1 MDLSIIIVN
10 YNVKYFLE
18 QCLHSVLNSSKK
30 IKSEIFV
37 VDNNSVDGSCM
48 MIKEK
53 FPMVKLIENK
63 KNLGF
68 ARANN
73 QAIKKATGKYILILN
88 PDTVVEEDTFEKCLK
103 FMESHK
109 EAGSLGVKMIDGKGR
124 YLPESKRSL
133 PTPEVAFYK
142 IFGLSSLFSKSRRF
156 GQYHLGYLDK
166 EQIHEV
172 DVLPGAFI
180 LVRKKLLLDIG
191 LLDENFFMYGE
202 DIDLSYRIK
211 QAGYKNYYFPETT
224 IIHYKGES
232 TKKGSINYVVLF
244 YNAMI
249 IFAKKHFSRKN
260 ASFFSFLIN
269 TAIYFRAVFAILRR
283 SVVSSINPLLNALVI
298 YLGYYFFSP
307 LWGNIIER
315 NYPSQYLNL
324 VVPSYILVWLVSIF
338 LSGGYERLVKIGALV
353 RGVIFGTFFILV
365 IYALLPENLRFSRV
379 LILFGT
385 IWALLSTIGIRLLL
399 NLISKK
405 NFKFEI
411 FRKRRRIII
420 VGDKEES
427 TRVYSI
433 LRQTQIKPE
442 LVGTVSPSEKT
453 QKADFIGDISQI
465 KDIVEINK
473 VDELIFCAKDMTSQ
487 SIIKTM
493 LQFTDRNIDFKIA
506 PPESLSVIGSNSID
520 TAGDLY
526 VVNFNTISRNLNKRK
541 KRLFDI
547 SIALILLG
555 FSPFALFITGR
566 PLQYFVNI
574 FSVLLGFYSFVGYHG
589 TTGGMHSDLPHLKK
603 SILSPLD
610 GLSRKVDNKKLIEK
624 MNMLYAKDYKLFN
637 DLIIVFKGFSKL
649 ARKISK

>member
-53 FPMVKLIENK
+53 FPGVKLIENK

-73 QAIKKATGKYILILN
+73 QAIKKATGKYVLILN

-103 FMESHK
+103 FMESHN

-180 LVRKKLLLDIG
+180 LVRRKLLLDIG

-260 ASFFSFLIN
+260 ASFLSFLIK

-283 SVVSSINPLLNALVI
+283 SVVSTINPLLNALAI

-315 NYPSQYLNL
+315 NYPDQYLNL

-385 IWALLSTIGIRLLL
+385 IWALAFTIGIRLLL
-399 NLISKK
+399 NLVSKK

-420 VGDKEES
+420 IGDKEES

-433 LRQTQIKPE
+433 LKQTQIKPE
-442 LVGTVSPSEKT
+442 LVGTVSPSEKM
-453 QKADFIGDISQI
+453 QKTDFIGDISQI

-547 SIALILLG
+547 SIALILLAL
-555 FSPFALFITGR
+555 SPFALFITGK
-566 PLQYFVNI
+566 PLQYFINI
-574 FSVLLGFYSFVGYHG
+574 SSVLLGFYSFVGYHG

-603 SILSPLD
+603 AILSPLD
-610 GLSRKVDNKKLIEK
+610 GLGRKIDNKKLIEK

-637 DLIIVFKGFSKL
+637 DLIIVFKGFSRL
-649 ARKISK
+649 AKKIS

>member
-53 FPMVKLIENK
+53 FPRVKLIENK

-88 PDTVVEEDTFEKCLK
+88 PDTVVEEDTFEKCIK
-103 FMESHK
+103 FMESNK
-109 EAGSLGVKMIDGKGR
+109 DAGSLGVKMIDGKGR

-269 TAIYFRAVFAILRR
+269 IAIYFRAVFAILRR
-283 SVVSSINPLLNALVI
+283 SVVSTINPLLNALVI

-315 NYPSQYLNL
+315 NYPDQYLNL

-385 IWALLSTIGIRLLL
+385 IWALVSTIGIRLLL
-399 NLISKK
+399 NLVSKK

-411 FRKRRRIII
+411 FKKRRRIII

-442 LVGTVSPSEKT
+442 LVGTVSPSEKP
-453 QKADFIGDISQI
+453 QKTGFIGDISQI

-493 LQFTDRNIDFKIA
+493 LQFTARNIDFKIA

-526 VVNFNTISRNLNKRK
+526 VVNFNTISRSLNKRK

-547 SIALILLG
+547 SIALILIAL
-555 FSPFALFITGR
+555 SPFALFITGR
-566 PLQYFVNI
+566 PLQYFINI

-603 SILSPLD
+603 AILSPLD
-610 GLSRKVDNKKLIEK
+610 GLGRKVDNKKLIEK

-637 DLIIVFKGFSKL
+637 DLLIVYKGFSKL
-649 ARKISK
+649 ARKVS

>member
-18 QCLHSVLNSSKK
+18 QCLHSVLNSSKN

-53 FPMVKLIENK
+53 FPSVRLIENK

-73 QAIKKATGKYILILN
+73 QAIKKASGTYILILN

-103 FMESHK
+103 FMETHK
-109 EAGSLGVKMIDGKGR
+109 DAGSLGVKMINGKGR

-133 PTPEVAFYK
+133 PTPKVAFYK

-180 LVRKKLLLDIG
+180 LVRRKLLLDIG

-211 QAGYKNYYFPETT
+211 LAGYKNYYFPKTT

-249 IFAKKHFSRKN
+249 IFARKHFSKKN
-260 ASFFSFLIN
+260 ARFLSFLIN

-283 SVVSSINPLLNALVI
+283 SVVSTINPLLNAIII

-307 LWGNIIER
+307 VWGNIIER
-315 NYPSQYLNL
+315 NYPGQYLNL

-338 LSGGYERLVKIGALV
+338 MSGGYERLAKIGALI

-385 IWALLSTIGIRLLL
+385 IWTLVSTIGIRLIL
-399 NLISKK
+399 NLVSKK
-405 NFKFEI
+405 NFKLEI
-411 FRKRRRIII
+411 LRKRRRIII
-420 VGDKEES
+420 IGDKNES
-427 TRVYSI
+427 NRVYSI

-442 LVGTVSPSEKT
+442 LVGIVSPSEKS
-453 QKADFIGDISQI
+453 QKTDFIGDISQI

-526 VVNFNTISRNLNKRK
+526 VVNFNTISRSLNRRK
-541 KRLFDI
+541 KRIFDI
-547 SIALILLG
+547 SIALILLAL
-555 FSPFALFITGR
+555 SPFALFITGR
-566 PLQYFVNI
+566 PLQYFINI
-574 FSVLLGFYSFVGYHG
+574 FSVLFGVCSFVGYHG
-589 TTGGMHSDLPHLKK
+589 TTGGMQSDLPQLKK
-603 SILSPLD
+603 AILSPLD
-610 GLSRKVDNKKLIEK
+610 GLNREVDNKKLIEK
-624 MNMLYAKDYKLFN
+624 MNMLYAKDYRLFY
-637 DLIIVFKGFSKL
+637 DLFIVFKGFGKL
-649 ARKISK
+649 ARKF

>member
-53 FPMVKLIENK
+53 FPRVKLIENK

-73 QAIKKATGKYILILN
+73 QAIKKATGKYVLILN
-88 PDTVVEEDTFEKCLK
+88 PDTVVEEDTFEKCIK

-109 EAGSLGVKMIDGKGR
+109 DAGSLGVKMIDGKGR

-142 IFGLSSLFSKSRRF
+142 MFGLSSLFSKSKRF

-180 LVRKKLLLDIG
+180 LVRRKLLLDIG

-211 QAGYKNYYFPETT
+211 QAGYKNYYFPKTT

-269 TAIYFRAVFAILRR
+269 IAIYFRAVFAILRR
-283 SVVSSINPLLNALVI
+283 SVVSTINPLLNALVI

-315 NYPSQYLNL
+315 NYPEQYLNL

-365 IYALLPENLRFSRV
+365 IYALSPENLRFSRV

-385 IWALLSTIGIRLLL
+385 IWALASTIGIRLLL
-399 NLISKK
+399 NLVSKK
-405 NFKFEI
+405 NFKLEI

-420 VGDKEES
+420 IGDKEES

-442 LVGTVSPSEKT
+442 LVGTVSPSEKI
-453 QKADFIGDISQI
+453 QKTDFIGDISQI

-547 SIALILLG
+547 SIASVLIAL
-555 FSPFALFITGR
+555 SPFALFITGK
-566 PLQYFVNI
+566 PLQYFINI

-603 SILSPLD
+603 AILSPLD
-610 GLSRKVDNKKLIEK
+610 GLGRKVDNKKLIKK
-624 MNMLYAKDYKLFN
+624 MNMLYAKDYRLFN
-637 DLIIVFKGFSKL
+637 DLFIVFKGFNKL
-649 ARKISK
+649 ARKIS

>member
-18 QCLHSVLNSSKK
+18 QCLHSVLNSSKN

-37 VDNNSVDGSCM
+37 VDNNSVDGSCL

-53 FPMVKLIENK
+53 FPGVNLIENK
-63 KNLGF
+63 KNVGF
-68 ARANN
+68 AKANN

-88 PDTVVEEDTFEKCLK
+88 PDTVVEENTFEKCLK
-103 FMESHK
+103 FMETHK
-109 EAGSLGVKMIDGKGR
+109 DAGSLGVKMIDGKGN

-133 PTPEVAFYK
+133 PTPAVAFYK
-142 IFGLSSLFSKSRRF
+142 IFGLSSLFAKSRRF

-166 EQIHEV
+166 EKIHEV

-180 LVRKKLLLDIG
+180 LVRRKLLLDIG

-211 QAGYKNYYFPETT
+211 LAGYKNYYFPETT

-249 IFAKKHFSRKN
+249 IFAKKHFSKKN
-260 ASFFSFLIN
+260 ASFLSLLIN
-269 TAIYFRAVFAILRR
+269 IAIYFRAVFAILRR
-283 SVVSSINPLLNALVI
+283 SVITTINPLLNAIMI

-315 NYPSQYLNL
+315 NYPDQYLNL
-324 VVPSYILVWLVSIF
+324 IVPSYVLIWLISIF
-338 LSGGYERLVKIGALV
+338 LSGGYERLVKIGALF

-385 IWALLSTIGIRLLL
+385 IWALISTIGIRLLL
-399 NLISKK
+399 NFISKK

-411 FRKRRRIII
+411 FKKRRRIII
-420 VGDKEES
+420 IGDKKES

-433 LRQTQIKPE
+433 LKQTQIKPE
-442 LVGTVSPSEKT
+442 LVGIVSTTENSTKT
-453 QKADFIGDISQI
+453 DFIGDISQI

-526 VVNFNTISRNLNKRK
+526 IVNFNTISRSLNKRK

-547 SIALILLG
+547 SIALILLAA
-555 FSPFALFITGR
+555 SPFAIFITGK
-566 PLQYFVNI
+566 PLQYFLNI
-574 FSVLLGFYSFVGYHG
+574 FSVLLGVYSFIGYHG
-589 TTGGMHSDLPHLKK
+589 TTGGMHTGLPQLKK
-603 SILSPLD
+603 AVLSPLD
-610 GLSRKVDNKKLIEK
+610 GLNRDINNKKLIEK

-637 DLIIVFKGFSKL
+637 DLYIVFKGFSKL
-649 ARKISK
+649 GRKIT

>member
-649 ARKISK
+649 ARKIS

>member
-53 FPMVKLIENK
+53 FTMVKLIENK

-180 LVRKKLLLDIG
+180 LVRRKLLLDIG

-260 ASFFSFLIN
+260 ASFLSFLIN

-283 SVVSSINPLLNALVI
+283 SVVSTINPLLNALVI

-338 LSGGYERLVKIGALV
+338 LSGGYEKLVKIGALV

-385 IWALLSTIGIRLLL
+385 IWALVFTIGIRLLL
-399 NLISKK
+399 NLVSKK

-411 FRKRRRIII
+411 FRKRRRIIL
-420 VGDKEES
+420 VGNKEES

-442 LVGTVSPSEKT
+442 LVGTVSPSEKI
-453 QKADFIGDISQI
+453 QKTDFIGDISQI

-473 VDELIFCAKDMTSQ
+473 VDELIFCAKDMSSQ

-547 SIALILLG
+547 SIALILIAI
-555 FSPFALFITGR
+555 SPFALFITGR
-566 PLQYFVNI
+566 PLRYFINI

-603 SILSPLD
+603 AILSPLD
-610 GLSRKVDNKKLIEK
+610 GLGRKVENKKLIEK

-637 DLIIVFKGFSKL
+637 DLIMVYKGFSKL
-649 ARKISK
+649 ARKIS

>member
-53 FPMVKLIENK
+53 FTMVKLIENK

-180 LVRKKLLLDIG
+180 LVRRKLLLDIG

-260 ASFFSFLIN
+260 ASFLSFLIN

-283 SVVSSINPLLNALVI
+283 SVVSTINPLLNALVI

-338 LSGGYERLVKIGALV
+338 LSGGYEKLVKIGALV

-385 IWALLSTIGIRLLL
+385 IWALVFTIGIRLLL
-399 NLISKK
+399 NLVSKK

-411 FRKRRRIII
+411 FRKRRRIIL
-420 VGDKEES
+420 VGNKEES

-442 LVGTVSPSEKT
+442 LVGTVSPSEKI
-453 QKADFIGDISQI
+453 QKTDFIGDISQI

-473 VDELIFCAKDMTSQ
+473 VDELIFCAKDMSSQ

-547 SIALILLG
+547 SIALILIAI
-555 FSPFALFITGR
+555 SPFALFITGR
-566 PLQYFVNI
+566 PLRYFINI

-603 SILSPLD
+603 AILSPLD
-610 GLSRKVDNKKLIEK
+610 GLGRKVENKKLIEK

-637 DLIIVFKGFSKL
+637 DLIIVYKGFSKL
-649 ARKISK
+649 ARKIS